1 MTIRRLFVAAGLLLA
16 AHAVAVADSRLP
28 DGIVSNGGKDIAQAW
43 LTRPTQRYAHGI
55 LGDAIEAGGLAVKTR
70 DGAVLELV
78 LPDELVFEDRQARLR
93 DLDGDGRDEVIVVL
107 SSVSEGGALAIY
119 GVRGGKLVKLA
130 QTPHI
135 GRSNRWINPTE
146 FADLDGDGRVEI
158 TAVWKPHLARELQAW
173 RYANGKLTHV
183 TTIEGYSNH
192 EIGSRVQ
199 DMTEVVKLSDGGTAL
214 AIPAPGYDEIAF
226 LVLKGGKFSE
236 VARVAAGGKITSP
249 VTLNKNGRQLEFA
262 TGQKKRSI
270 VIP

>member
-1 MTIRRLFVAAGLLLA
+1 MRRLLLA
-16 AHAVAVADSRLP
+16 AFAAAAMVVSAAAQERLA
-28 DGIVSNGGKDIAQAW
+28 DGIVNTGSNDIAQTW
-43 LTRPTQRYAHGI
+43 LTRPTDRYAHDI

-70 DGAVLELV
+70 DGKTLELV
-78 LPDELVFEDRQARLR
+78 LPDELVFEDRQARLH

-107 SSVSEGGALAIY
+107 SSITKGGALAIY

-135 GRSNRWINPTE
+135 GRANRWINPAE
-146 FADLDGDGRVEI
+146 FTDLDGDGRIEI

-173 RYANGKLTHV
+173 RYAGGKLTHV

-192 EIGSRVQ
+192 EIYSRVQ
-199 DMTEVVKLSDGGTAL
+199 DMTEVVKLTDGRTAL
-214 AIPAPGYDEIAF
+214 AIPTPGYDEIAF
-226 LVLKGGKFSE
+226 LVLNGGKFSE
-236 VARVAAGGKITSP
+236 VVRLPAGGKITSS
-249 VTLNKNGRQLEFA
+249 VTLNENGRRLEYA